1 VVTETSIP
9 PFPAGNEKQRERFF
23 HHIEWCPGW
32 EYKATSGER
41 PEGFELNVDRG
52 VGYDEALAGWTKV
65 SPGVLRNPNWLGSGG
80 PVLVTYWR
88 RKL

>member
-1 VVTETSIP
+1 VVTETSMP
-9 PFPAGNEKQRERFF
+9 PFPAAGKQRERFF

-65 SPGVLRNPNWLGSGG
+65 SPGVLRNPGG
-80 PVLVTYWR
+80 VLVTYWR
-88 RKL
+88 RKR

>member
-32 EYKATSGER
+32 EYKAPSGER

-65 SPGVLRNPNWLGSGG
+65 SPGVLRNPGG
-80 PVLVTYWR
+80 VLVTYWR
-88 RKL
+88 RKR